1 MKGVD
6 STSVLWELD
15 GAGVLTLTLNRPE
28 RNNAWNLEL
37 EFALHDLLEQA
48 SESEEVRAVVITGA
62 GRSFCPG
69 LDSQDLDQ
77 VSRPGQRMDQRGR
90 RPMTITAL
98 VPKPVVCAING
109 ACAGLGLIT
118 ALMSDVRFAAPE
130 AKLTTAFVRRGLPA
144 EEGVSWILPRIV
156 GHAVA
161 LDLLLSSRVVL
172 GSEAV
177 DIGMVHRCVPADQL
191 LDTAQD
197 YARDIALHCSPLAVA
212 TAKAQV
218 YRDWQRD
225 LSQSRTDSRNLVGQ
239 LKKASSDFREG
250 VQSFVE
256 KRPAR
261 FEPLSRS
268 IDYSAFPDY
277 LEDRTRE

>member
-1 MKGVD
+1 MKGVE
-6 STSVLWELD
+6 STTVLSELD
-15 GAGVLTLTLNRPE
+15 DDGVLTLTLNRPD

-37 EFALHDLLEQA
+37 EFALHELLEQA
-48 SESEEVRAVVITGA
+48 SGSDEVRAIVITGA

-69 LDSQDLDQ
+69 LDSKDLDRF
-77 VSRPGQRMDQRGR
+77 SRPGQGINQEGR

-130 AKLTTAFVRRGLPA
+130 AKLTTAFARRGLPA
-144 EEGVSWILPRIV
+144 EEAASWILPRIV

-172 GSEAV
+172 GSEAAEL
-177 DIGMVHRCVPADQL
+177 GLVHRCVPADQL
-191 LDTAQD
+191 LGAAQS
-197 YARDIALHCSPLAVA
+197 YARDIARNCSPLAVA

-218 YRDWQRD
+218 YRDWQRA
-225 LSQSRTDSRNLVGQ
+225 LADSRAESRGLVGQ
-239 LKKASSDFREG
+239 LKKASADFREG
-250 VQSFVE
+250 VQSFME
-256 KRPAR
+256 KRQAR
-261 FEPLSRS
+261 FEPLSRP

-277 LEDRTRE
+277 LEGLKQ

>member
-1 MKGVD
+1 MKGVES
-6 STSVLWELD
+6 STVLSELD
-15 GAGVLTLTLNRPE
+15 DAGVLTLTLNRPE

-48 SESEEVRAVVITGA
+48 SESDDVRAVVITGA

-77 VSRPGQRMDQRGR
+77 VSRPGQGMDQRGR

-144 EEGVSWILPRIV
+144 EEAVSWILPRIV

-172 GSEAV
+172 GPEAV
-177 DIGMVHRCVPADQL
+177 DIGLVHRCVPAEEL
-191 LDTAQD
+191 LDAAQG
-197 YARDIALHCSPLAVA
+197 YARDIAQHCSPLAVA
-212 TAKAQV
+212 SAKAQV

-225 LSQSRTDSRNLVGQ
+225 LAHSRAESRSLVGE
-239 LKKASSDFREG
+239 LKKASADFREG

-261 FEPLSRS
+261 FEPLSRP

-277 LEDRTRE
+277 LEGRNS

>member
-1 MKGVD
+1 
-6 STSVLWELD
+6 
-15 GAGVLTLTLNRPE
+15 
-28 RNNAWNLEL
+28 
-37 EFALHDLLEQA
+37 
-48 SESEEVRAVVITGA
+48 
-62 GRSFCPG
+62 
-69 LDSQDLDQ
+69 
-77 VSRPGQRMDQRGR
+77 
-90 RPMTITAL
+90 MTITAL

-144 EEGVSWILPRIV
+144 EEAVSWILPRIV

-172 GSEAV
+172 GTEAA
-177 DIGMVHRCVPADQL
+177 DIGLVHRCVPPDQL
-191 LDTAQD
+191 LEAAQG
-197 YARDIALHCSPLAVA
+197 YARDIARDCSPLAVA

-218 YRDWQRD
+218 YADWQRD
-225 LSQSRTDSRNLVGQ
+225 LAQSRADSRSLVGQ
-239 LKKASSDFREG
+239 LKKASTDFREG

-268 IDYSAFPDY
+268 VDYRAFPDY
-277 LEDRTRE
+277 PEGRNS